1 LISDAANSTA
11 SLILSLFK
19 RLSTL
24 ISTHT
29 LSTTTGIEL
38 RGTNRNRVLSQTRD
52 SQIRPEQAS
61 MVDLI

>member
-1 LISDAANSTA
+1 MSDAANSTA
-11 SLILSLFK
+11 SLIPSLFK